1 MKRTIILTGA
11 SDGIGAAAAKR
22 LAMDNNTLILVGR
35 NPEKIRAVADP
46 LGCTY
51 LTADFGDLSQV
62 RDLAARIKEKVP
74 RIDVL
79 INNAGGIFGAVRE
92 ETVDGYEKTFQVNH
106 LSPFLLTNLLL
117 DELAE
122 GEGVVVNTA
131 SLGAKL
137 FSELDMDDLN
147 LQHHYSSTRAY
158 GNSKLA
164 NILFAKE
171 LSVRFAD
178 RGIFGVSYHP
188 GSIGSNIGTGTTGL
202 AGRFYSSRLLKPFLR
217 STNYGADRMVYLV
230 NGRLGVDFIPGGY
243 YQNDRPA
250 KSAPLAADPNAASEL
265 WEKSAEM
272 VGVLV

>member
-1 MKRTIILTGA
+1 MPGIKALGLGVHQLFYLVDWLGKEYAHVKLTGIVA
-11 SDGIGAAAAKR
+11 HI
-22 LAMDNNTLILVGR
+22 VGGVGVKQ
-35 NPEKIRAVADP
+35 KIR
-46 LGCTY
+46 
-51 LTADFGDLSQV
+51 S
-62 RDLAARIKEKVP
+62 EHH
-74 RIDVL
+74 
-79 INNAGGIFGAVRE
+79 AGGIFGAVRE
-92 ETVDGYEKTFQVNH
+92 ETVDGYEKTFQVTH

-117 DELAE
+117 DELSE

-147 LQHHYSSTRAY
+147 LQHDYSSTRAY

>member
-22 LAMDNNTLILVGR
+22 LATDNNTLILVGR

-62 RDLAARIKEKVP
+62 RDLAARIKEKV
-74 RIDVL
+74 
-79 INNAGGIFGAVRE
+79 GAVRE
-92 ETVDGYEKTFQVNH
+92 ETVDGYEKTFQINH

-117 DELAE
+117 DGLAE

-147 LQHHYSSTRAY
+147 LQHDYSSTRAY

-202 AGRFYSSRLLKPFLR
+202 AARFYSSRLLKPFLR

>member
-22 LAMDNNTLILVGR
+22 LATDDNTLILVGR
-35 NPEKIRAVADP
+35 NSEKTRAVAAP

-51 LTADFGDLSQV
+51 LTADFSDLSQV

-117 DELAE
+117 NELAE

-147 LQHHYSSTRAY
+147 LQHNYSSTRAY

-188 GSIGSNIGTGTTGL
+188 VPLAQTSARAPRALRHGST
-202 AGRFYSSRLLKPFLR
+202 AADYSSPSCVPPTTEQTAWCTWLTDDWALISFPVATTRMIARPKARRLLPTPMLPVSCGKNPQR
-217 STNYGADRMVYLV
+217 
-230 NGRLGVDFIPGGY
+230 
-243 YQNDRPA
+243 
-250 KSAPLAADPNAASEL
+250 
-265 WEKSAEM
+265 W
-272 VGVLV
+272 

>member
-22 LAMDNNTLILVGR
+22 LATDNNTLILVGR

-106 LSPFLLTNLLL
+106 LSPFLLTNLLCASCL
-117 DELAE
+117 IMQFPCME
-122 GEGVVVNTA
+122 G
-131 SLGAKL
+131 
-137 FSELDMDDLN
+137 
-147 LQHHYSSTRAY
+147 
-158 GNSKLA
+158 
-164 NILFAKE
+164 
-171 LSVRFAD
+171 SVRE
-178 RGIFGVSYHP
+178 SKMP
-188 GSIGSNIGTGTTGL
+188 
-202 AGRFYSSRLLKPFLR
+202 P
-217 STNYGADRMVYLV
+217 
-230 NGRLGVDFIPGGY
+230 
-243 YQNDRPA
+243 
-250 KSAPLAADPNAASEL
+250 
-265 WEKSAEM
+265 
-272 VGVLV
+272 

>member
-22 LAMDNNTLILVGR
+22 LATDDNTLILVGR
-35 NPEKIRAVADP
+35 NPEKTRAVADP

-117 DELAE
+117 NELAE

-147 LQHHYSSTRAY
+147 LQHDYSSTRFHWLKHRHKHHGAC
-158 GNSKLA
+158 SAVLQQ
-164 NILFAKE
+164 
-171 LSVRFAD
+171 S
-178 RGIFGVSYHP
+178 
-188 GSIGSNIGTGTTGL
+188 TTQAL
-202 AGRFYSSRLLKPFLR
+202 PAFHQLR
-217 STNYGADRMVYLV
+217 SRPH
-230 NGRLGVDFIPGGY
+230 GVPGQRTIGC
-243 YQNDRPA
+243 
-250 KSAPLAADPNAASEL
+250 
-265 WEKSAEM
+265 
-272 VGVLV
+272 